1 MSDTDRPAP
10 TAAEQYLLLRETTAH
25 LDRITHHAAE
35 ATGLHPALLDLLL
48 RLAENPTDTMR
59 PVQLADLLGVTSGGI
74 TRIIDRAEAKGLV
87 TRAATKNDQ
96 RGFDIRLTTLGRERA
111 DKATADLAGAERA
124 WSDQVVAEALLL
136 HNDLIAEVPT

>member
-1 MSDTDRPAP
+1 MSDRPAP
-10 TAAEQYLLLRETTAH
+10 TVAEQYLLLRETTTH

-35 ATGLHPALLDLLL
+35 ATGLHPAILDLLL

-74 TRIIDRAEAKGLV
+74 TRIIYRAEANGLV

-111 DKATADLAGAERA
+111 EKATVDLAGAERA

-136 HNDLIAEVPT
+136 HNDLIAEVPA